1 MNARRWQLTPA
12 LVSLLGVFAACEP
25 PAIAQDYPAW
35 PVKIIVPYPASGF
48 GMDMMARVIAQKLSE
63 RIGRQ
68 FYVENQPGAGGTIG
82 TGTAA
87 NSPKDG
93 HTILFANVDLVVQA
107 VVKSKIPYDPF
118 KSFTPVIEIATAP
131 EMIVVHPS
139 LPVKNMQELFALL
152 KANPGKYSYASPGYG
167 TSPHLAC
174 EWLFKL
180 TYGLDVVHVPFQ
192 GVQAVTATL
201 AGQTPILHITVPMV
215 APYIKEGTLRP
226 LAVASRARSPAIPDV
241 PTLEEAGVPG
251 HEIGFWFGA
260 LVPAGTTTEIVELLQ
275 RRIAAIVALP
285 EIRQRLAV
293 VGFDPVAGTSQ
304 EFAAHIK
311 AESDKWR
318 KVVDQAHIKIE

>member
-25 PAIAQDYPAW
+25 PANAQDYPAR
-35 PVKIIVPYPASGF
+35 PVKFIVPGPPGGSGA
-48 GMDMMARVIAQKLSE
+48 DAITRLIAQKLSE

-68 FYVENQPGAGGTIG
+68 FYVENLPGAGGTIG
-82 TGTAA
+82 MGTAA
-87 NSPKDG
+87 NAPKDG
-93 HTILFANVDLVVQA
+93 YTILIANQDIVIHPI
-107 VVKSKIPYDPF
+107 VKAKVPYDLF
-118 KSFTPVIEIATAP
+118 KSFTPVIEIAAAP

-192 GVQAVTATL
+192 GSQAVTATL
-201 AGQTPILHITVPMV
+201 AGQTPILHITVPLV
-215 APYIKEGTLRP
+215 SPYIKEGTLRP
-226 LAVASRARSPAIPDV
+226 LAVASRARSPAFPGV

-251 HEIGFWFGA
+251 HEIGYWFGA
-260 LVPAGTTTEIVELLQ
+260 LVPAETPKEIVELLQ
-275 RRIAAIVALP
+275 RHIAAIVALP
-285 EIRQRLAV
+285 EIRERLAV
-293 VGFDPVAGTSQ
+293 LGFDPVAGTSE
-304 EFAAHIK
+304 EFSAYIK
-311 AESDKWR
+311 AEFDKWR